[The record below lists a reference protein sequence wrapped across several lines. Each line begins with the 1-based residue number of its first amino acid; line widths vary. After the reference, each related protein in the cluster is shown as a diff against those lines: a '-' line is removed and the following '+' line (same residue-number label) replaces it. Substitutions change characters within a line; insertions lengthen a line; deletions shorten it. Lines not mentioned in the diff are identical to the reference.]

1 MTLKIQKSVSDGG
14 TVVFKLSGRI
24 EVLHLAELQRLFDVD
39 AEDLRITL
47 DMQDVQLVD
56 REAVAF
62 LARCEEDG
70 IRLDHCR
77 AYIREWIERERQ
89 RKRQEPA

>member
-1 MTLKIQKSVSDGG
+1 MTLRIQKSASDRG

-24 EVLHLAELQRLFDVD
+24 EMLHLAELQRLFEND
-39 AEDLRITL
+39 ATGARIAL
-47 DMQDVQLVD
+47 DMEDVQFVD
-56 REAVAF
+56 RNAVGF

-89 RKRQEPA
+89 QK

>member
-1 MTLKIQKSVSDGG
+1 MTLKIQKSVADGA
-14 TVVFKLSGRI
+14 TVVFRLSGRI
-24 EVLHLAELQRLFDVD
+24 EGAHLAELQRVFEND
-39 AEDLRITL
+39 AEDLRIAL

-56 REAVAF
+56 RDAVGF

-77 AYIREWIERERQ
+77 PYIREWIERERHA
-89 RKRQEPA
+89 K

>member
-24 EVLHLAELQRLFDVD
+24 EVLHLAELQRLFEID
-39 AEDLRITL
+39 AEDLRIAL
-47 DMQDVQLVD
+47 DMQDVQLLD
-56 REAVAF
+56 RDAVGF

-89 RKRQEPA
+89 RKH

>member
-24 EVLHLAELQRLFDVD
+24 EVLHLAELQRLFEID
-39 AEDLRITL
+39 AEDLRIAL

-56 REAVAF
+56 RDAIGL
-62 LARCEEDG
+62 LARCEADG

-77 AYIREWIERERQ
+77 PYIREWIEKERQ
-89 RKRQEPA
+89 RK